1 MKDIVL
7 KSAFLIPMILFV
19 DYLIMAIV
27 GCTSCLFGFTN
38 NFYSC
43 TYCIIG
49 KILLVI
55 SAVVYA
61 LLIIPDVKSIFK
73 KVA

>member
-55 SAVVYA
+55 SAVVYV

>member
-7 KSAFLIPMILFV
+7 KSAFLIPMILFI

-55 SAVVYA
+55 SAVVYV